1 MPIVATAL
9 LMVHFGCA
17 SNRATLGLDSAAAL
31 AEAKGVFVRYTRLSV
46 APSDTDKFEALMMR
60 CVEAARTAELPEQYE
75 WLCYR
80 EAPRYYWLIVFS
92 ETIDGFATADNFE
105 MFARRF
111 GLAEGNEALQSINE
125 RLAQIRYEIER
136 QIISQQY
143 SAWSTVE
150 GMSTV
155 THPKARATFYA
166 VRRNASEAFNRAL
179 AARTSFL
186 VEHNYSLPVEGFVI
200 WRGGTDHA
208 MQVVFP
214 VNWDDYHKKDSIR
227 SFVERLDV
235 PARTEFHRLDHA
247 LAKTVTRIEQFDA
260 DFAGELRYSVK

>member
-60 CVEAARTAELPEQYE
+60 CVEAARTAELPGQYE

-136 QIISQQY
+136 QIISVQ
-143 SAWSTVE
+143 
-150 GMSTV
+150 M
-155 THPKARATFYA
+155 
-166 VRRNASEAFNRAL
+166 L
-179 AARTSFL
+179 
-186 VEHNYSLPVEGFVI
+186 
-200 WRGGTDHA
+200 
-208 MQVVFP
+208 QVVYVDNRNILHVCLP
-214 VNWDDYHKKDSIR
+214 SA
-227 SFVERLDV
+227 S
-235 PARTEFHRLDHA
+235 T
-247 LAKTVTRIEQFDA
+247 
-260 DFAGELRYSVK
+260 